1 VEVEGILMMDE
12 DIVSSPLKEGAVF
25 YCYAIMDKS
34 KPGVY
39 RYEKYLFEYEP
50 SYIGCSRASSRM
62 SSSAR
67 NIRNR
72 FKIETVSL
80 KIQDKMLKEDSLY
93 LENYLVSLI
102 GRKCM
107 DTGPLFNVGP
117 GGERNPMHN
126 REIVEK
132 YFMGDNNVMRT
143 FEIASAVNKKRR
155 AHADPAKISAAVAES
170 NRTRVCT
177 DETRKKRSENLA
189 NRNKNR
195 VWSEES
201 KLRNALAKYKK
212 YNNTLKYEETL
223 EKLKLFEK

>member
-1 VEVEGILMMDE
+1 
-12 DIVSSPLKEGAVF
+12 
-25 YCYAIMDKS
+25 
-34 KPGVY
+34 
-39 RYEKYLFEYEP
+39 
-50 SYIGCSRASSRM
+50 M

-80 KIQDKMLKEDSLY
+80 KIQDKMLKEDALY

-102 GRKCM
+102 GRRSE
-107 DTGPLFNVGP
+107 TVGPLSNIRE
-117 GGERNPMHN
+117 GGEDNPMH
-126 REIVEK
+126 REEIVEG
-132 YFMGDNNVMRT
+132 YFRGENNPTHRNRDRNSFVVANPMKD
-143 FEIASAVNKKRR
+143 FEIASSVNKKRR
-155 AHADPAKISAAVAES
+155 AHADPAKVSAAVAES